1 VLKKRIK
8 LEHIGLIGFGFITC
22 VVNAQAQSVVGT
34 SDEAAASRKP
44 RVTVALMLSGGERA
58 ACQMGSINDVYVVTY
73 QKSPQKQRPY
83 PHPEA
88 HRQISPTL
96 TRYF

>member
-58 ACQMGSINDVYVVTY
+58 ARQMGNINDVYVVTY
-73 QKSPQKQRPY
+73 QNRTKSSAY
-83 PHPEA
+83 
-88 HRQISPTL
+88 
-96 TRYF
+96 TRTPRHIARSARR